1 MSRPAAR
8 IKYDEVARLIRAATA
23 CGLAVTRII
32 YDGERVEIVTGSVG
46 GWGADSAPAPSSD
59 EQPKPLLEPRL

>member
-46 GWGADSAPAPSSD
+46 SLGVGPAPSPD
-59 EQPKPLLEPRL
+59 DPPKLLREPQL